1 MEIKKL
7 NAARGW
13 IWVKQ
18 GYQLIMR
25 NPLMSITLAL
35 VAALAVLFSLKIP
48 MFGPL
53 IAVLLMPVMMA
64 GYMRVCRA
72 LEEDEEILNET
83 FRRITD
89 GLQEYLGS
97 GA

>member
-35 VAALAVLFSLKIP
+35 CCALAMFVVLQIPLFAYCSLPII
-48 MFGPL
+48 F
-53 IAVLLMPVMMA
+53 
-64 GYMRVCRA
+64 
-72 LEEDEEILNET
+72 
-83 FRRITD
+83 
-89 GLQEYLGS
+89 S
-97 GA
+97 GAVRY